1 MGYFTLVLQAGYV
14 RHWSI
19 CCMTE
24 ASISEAM
31 LPKRLIRKSE
41 RLNLCMVLNV
51 EGFLPNYSKYL
62 QIVDH
67 LQMQDHESGFLE
79 ETG

>member
-1 MGYFTLVLQAGYV
+1 
-14 RHWSI
+14 
-19 CCMTE
+19 
-24 ASISEAM
+24 
-31 LPKRLIRKSE
+31 
-41 RLNLCMVLNV
+41 MVLNV